1 MFEIFLSYIKSYC
14 TSMHII
20 WCSFQMIFHRCFEV
34 QGWAYIMCVIK
45 VHAHNQKSS
54 RTKII
59 VKFFHRYLLNSV
71 SQKVKLFLAKEFGQ
85 IMIYQVLIHFIIFA
99 KNKWIKQLK
108 NTQIDYNSYFSIS
121 LYFSWQESNTE
132 RREII
137 FFNWCCLFNWNT
149 ENTNF

>member
-1 MFEIFLSYIKSYC
+1 MY
-14 TSMHII
+14 II

-59 VKFFHRYLLNSV
+59 VKFFHRYLLNAM
-71 SQKVKLFLAKEFGQ
+71 SQKVSYFSKLFFAKELGK
-85 IMIYQVLIHFIIFA
+85 IISYQVLIQFIIFA
-99 KNKWIKQLK
+99 KNKLIKQLK

-149 ENTNF
+149 ENTKF